1 MTTKRPGLI
10 CWAVVCCL
18 LHVSDSS
25 SAQGTAFTYQGRL
38 NNAGLPANGIFDLRF
53 TIYDSPNTGGLVAG
67 PITNSIVAVSNGLF
81 ATSLDFG
88 AGVFIG
94 PDRWLEISV
103 SPGGLADFTILT
115 PRQQLTPAPY
125 AVFAGS
131 ASNFNGTLNFT
142 SLSSSAQTAI
152 TNIAQGTAY
161 PSNLVVICEGD
172 SQTSLQPDG
181 TDWPTVLQSLSFCS
195 NHVAYFADVA
205 VSSTGIADATNRYTT
220 LVHPHKP
227 AAGQKGYY
235 LLYIGVNDLNASYT
249 LQSWSQLYSNL
260 CSEARSDGFSVVAM
274 TFPPDAEPLHHSG
287 FPGTVPDL
295 FRKDLNA
302 WIRSATNVW
311 DILIDLERDFPNP
324 YDSEFIKSD
333 HLHLNQAGR
342 ALVASLANNALVT
355 GAQTAVSGTPY
366 WQQLMPLVYAPWAT
380 SNLVSAA
387 QPGQDWSTASPFLV
401 DALLYRS
408 NSASWASLGWAVPF
422 GFTNLVATI
431 TLAPTNA
438 LVPVTLGVQMTCD
451 VLSTG
456 SRGITNYGPV
466 TLTNDL
472 TFQTACSFATNR
484 GIRQTMLYFWNPTFS
499 GPVTNSFY
507 VKQVLLTGY

>member
-1 MTTKRPGLI
+1 MI

-18 LHVSDSS
+18 LHAIAA
-25 SAQGTAFTYQGRL
+25 SAQSTAFTYQGRL
-38 NNAGLPANGIFDLRF
+38 NNSGLPASGIFDLQF
-53 TIYDSPNTGGLVAG
+53 TVYDSSNNASGLVAG
-67 PITNSIVAVSNGLF
+67 PITNSSVAVSNGLF
-81 ATSLDFG
+81 ATTLDFG
-88 AGVFIG
+88 AGVFTG
-94 PDRWLEISV
+94 PDRWLQIGV
-103 SPGGLADFTILT
+103 SPGGLGAFTILT

-125 AVFAGS
+125 AVFAGTS
-131 ASNFNGTLNFT
+131 SNLSGTLDFA
-142 SLSSSAQTAI
+142 SLSGPAQAAI
-152 TNIAQGTAY
+152 TNIAQATAY

-172 SQTSLQPDG
+172 SQTSPQPDG

-195 NHVAYFADVA
+195 NRVAYFANVA
-205 VSSTGIADATNRYTT
+205 VSGSSITDATNRYPT
-220 LVHPHKP
+220 LVRPHKP

-235 LLYIGVNDLNASYT
+235 LLYIGVNDLNAGYT

-260 CSEARSDGFSVVAM
+260 CNEARSDGFTVVAM

-287 FPGTVPDL
+287 YPGTVPDL
-295 FRKDLNA
+295 FGKELNS

-311 DILIDLERDFPNP
+311 NILIDLERDFPNP
-324 YDSEFIKSD
+324 YDSQFIKSD
-333 HLHLNQAGR
+333 HLHLNVAGR
-342 ALVASLANNALVT
+342 SLVASLANNALVT
-355 GAQTAVSGTPY
+355 GSQTAVSGTPY

-408 NSASWASLGWAVPF
+408 NSAPWTSLGWAVPF

-438 LVPVTLGVQMTCD
+438 LVPVTLGIQMTCD
-451 VLSTG
+451 APATA
-456 SRGITNYGPV
+456 SRSITNYGPV

-472 TFQTACSFATNR
+472 TFQTACYFTTNT
-484 GIRQTMLYFWNPTFS
+484 GVRQTMLYFWNSTFS